1 MNVPSVASSLAS
13 IAQATSRVGFE
24 VQFNNLQNTLMK
36 RFNNQVDVITSR
48 NPSSVHKVVKLQK
61 ESSEL
66 VQSLPILEAYREA
79 NRNNYGQLEALQ
91 EELTDL
97 RATIS
102 DDNNV
107 TASEITNFTTKRDS
121 VAQRLNNLY
130 ILVHPNFND
139 GQVILKLKESLAE
152 LESLTPIVGTLGG
165 NNADISAFLTE
176 IDNKVATSI
185 LTTSNT
191 ISSVLFMETNVQS
204 RFTNLDTELL
214 ELTYEEQELRNSE
227 IDSLKVDLGNT
238 LRAISLSF
246 EISGDLATAI
256 NNSLIK
262 QKPPLGSVL
271 NFFT

>member
-1 MNVPSVASSLAS
+1 MNVSSVASSLAS

-121 VAQRLNNLY
+121 VAKRLNNLY

-152 LESLTPIVGTLGG
+152 LESLTPIVGTLSG

-176 IDNKVATSI
+176 IDNKVASSI

-256 NNSLIK
+256 NNSLTK
-262 QKPPLGSVL
+262 QKPPSGSVL

>member
-1 MNVPSVASSLAS
+1 MNVSSVASSLAS
-13 IAQATSRVGFE
+13 IAQATSRIGFE

-121 VAQRLNNLY
+121 VAKRLNNLY

-152 LESLTPIVGTLGG
+152 LESLTPIVGTLSG

-176 IDNKVATSI
+176 IDNKVASSI

-256 NNSLIK
+256 NNSLTK
-262 QKPPLGSVL
+262 QKPPSGSVL

>member
-1 MNVPSVASSLAS
+1 MNVSSVASSLAS
-13 IAQATSRVGFE
+13 IAQATSRIGFE

-139 GQVILKLKESLAE
+139 GQVILKLKESLG
-152 LESLTPIVGTLGG
+152 SPILC
-165 NNADISAFLTE
+165 
-176 IDNKVATSI
+176 
-185 LTTSNT
+185 
-191 ISSVLFMETNVQS
+191 
-204 RFTNLDTELL
+204 
-214 ELTYEEQELRNSE
+214 
-227 IDSLKVDLGNT
+227 
-238 LRAISLSF
+238 
-246 EISGDLATAI
+246 
-256 NNSLIK
+256 
-262 QKPPLGSVL
+262 
-271 NFFT
+271 

>member
-1 MNVPSVASSLAS
+1 
-13 IAQATSRVGFE
+13 
-24 VQFNNLQNTLMK
+24 MK

-121 VAQRLNNLY
+121 VAKRLNNLY

-152 LESLTPIVGTLGG
+152 LESLTPIVGTLSG

-176 IDNKVATSI
+176 IDNKVASSI

-256 NNSLIK
+256 NNSLTK
-262 QKPPLGSVL
+262 QKPPSGSVL